1 MYLTKGNKA
10 KLLAIVSKVISDTS
24 EIVSNE
30 YAMSE
35 VFQRGKKCGVT
46 QLSTE
51 IICAIAEIKITSGDE

>member
-51 IICAIAEIKITSGDE
+51 II